1 MGTPNSYMLPDPAWL
16 DLDLKLW
23 STSAVEESSSSSE
36 DAAFDSLADLRASER
51 PPMTLRASTLLLS
64 CSPRQDVARVVSARS
79 EVTAYGS
86 ALALGLRSSR

>member
-1 MGTPNSYMLPDPAWL
+1 MIGTPNSYMLPEPAWL

-51 PPMTLRASTLLLS
+51 PPRTLRAS
-64 CSPRQDVARVVSARS
+64 
-79 EVTAYGS
+79 
-86 ALALGLRSSR
+86 